1 MGRLPLLPRYIK
13 LTSERASLQASE
25 RASRRDNMIHLHV
38 LEIEKNIDNGT
49 QGFSLKEFREFRE
62 QVENYLDSKE
72 NDLIDEE
79 ENQQANEQKG

>member
-1 MGRLPLLPRYIK
+1 MIITNK
-13 LTSERASLQASE
+13 QTHKK
-25 RASRRDNMIHLHV
+25 DNMIHLHV

-79 ENQQANEQKG
+79 ENQQASEQKG

>member
-1 MGRLPLLPRYIK
+1 
-13 LTSERASLQASE
+13 
-25 RASRRDNMIHLHV
+25 MIHLHV

-79 ENQQANEQKG
+79 ENQQASEQKG

>member
-1 MGRLPLLPRYIK
+1 
-13 LTSERASLQASE
+13 
-25 RASRRDNMIHLHV
+25 MIHLHV

-49 QGFSLKEFREFRE
+49 QGFSLKEFRE

-79 ENQQANEQKG
+79 ENQQASEQKG